1 MSLDNKF
8 VIYNNILSIILI
20 ILLLYSFDYSLG
32 WGLNLIFPNIYFAT
46 FGTGNNGFDEFI
58 WNENGVIE
66 FFQILII
73 LAALVVLVNG
83 FLNRKYL
90 NLIKFLIIFQFFGL
104 IYIFLEEISWGQH
117 FFKFESPNLFLDKEN
132 FLYNKQGEFNFH
144 NTSNLFNEIPRA
156 LILLW
161 CAFSIF
167 SLKFINL
174 SKNSELKFF
183 IKPNKKLFNLSLIII
198 FLSVPDLIINK
209 LNLIDNDK
217 LFIFGDNGFE
227 KYDPKQFLYNVISL
241 NFIRFSEL
249 QELLIYNYFLWH
261 SIFLSGALINKSKK
275 Y

>member
-1 MSLDNKF
+1 MMIKTRIRMIIIKSLIIFIKVIFVVFSLRLKFTVKFNIIPRNKF

-73 LAALVVLVNG
+73 FAALVVLVNG

-144 NTSNLFNEIPRA
+144 NTSNLFNEFV
-156 LILLW
+156 LILVVW
-161 CAFSIF
+161 I
-167 SLKFINL
+167 
-174 SKNSELKFF
+174 
-183 IKPNKKLFNLSLIII
+183 
-198 FLSVPDLIINK
+198 
-209 LNLIDNDK
+209 
-217 LFIFGDNGFE
+217 
-227 KYDPKQFLYNVISL
+227 LY
-241 NFIRFSEL
+241 
-249 QELLIYNYFLWH
+249 LL
-261 SIFLSGALINKSKK
+261 
-275 Y
+275 